1 MFFLQACTFLTLMTN
16 RSRYVDRRSY
26 QVWESSWVIFY
37 LFFERKIDPADVLIR
52 QSHRCVAVKAA
63 DKVTAFSFFF
73 PRSLL

>member
-52 QSHRCVAVKAA
+52 QSHRCVAVKAV
-63 DKVTAFSFFF
+63 DKVTASSFFF